1 MSTGSNRRAVGLNP
15 IGSLV
20 VWKIQTV
27 FTVILA
33 VLAAIL
39 LEFGGMGR
47 LWDSHEGLRLQN
59 RTALERDLLESQVDT
74 GLAIRMTDLIH
85 HFYLVVIDRTLGS
98 TGTRW
103 ESSSRQ
109 VTEGPKSMAL
119 PARVLNDVRHRI
131 AQHTQLIGSFLR
143 EISFRVAGMTVG
155 WIVLFFFFA
164 IGLVDGLVRRE
175 VRRWSGGRESSWV
188 YNTSSRLLAP
198 TSMAYSIA
206 VIVWPWTLNM
216 AWTIAIF
223 AAINGPLLSIASSR
237 FKKYL

>member
-1 MSTGSNRRAVGLNP
+1 
-15 IGSLV
+15 
-20 VWKIQTV
+20 
-27 FTVILA
+27 
-33 VLAAIL
+33 
-39 LEFGGMGR
+39 MGR

-59 RTALERDLLESQVDT
+59 RTALERELLESHVDE
-74 GLAIRMTDLIH
+74 GLALRTIDLIH

-98 TGTRW
+98 TGTSW

-109 VTEGPKSMAL
+109 ITESPESMAL
-119 PARVLNDVRHRI
+119 PSRVVSDMRRRI
-131 AQHTQLIGSFLR
+131 AQHTHLVGSFLR

-198 TSMAYSIA
+198 TCMAYSIA
-206 VIVWPWTLNM
+206 VIVWPWTLNL
-216 AWTIAIF
+216 AWTIATF